1 MSSKLSFGVLIF
13 CLSFVGAAAPSLSAR
28 IFEECVTLA
37 KKVKLIILAEDILA
51 EETENLSLV
60 KVSKTSLPYFNHIYL
75 VLAYSWAII
84 KHRKKYDL
92 VFLRTVN
99 IPFFI
104 FGIIARNLLKKKLVV
119 LLSSSQ
125 GSQIGIKEKI
135 YRKLAKKT
143 LIISDAIVASSEQ
156 TMKDTEIY
164 LGIGI
169 DRAKLTIINQ
179 GIDALRFKPEK
190 NHDDENILLCVARIS
205 PIKRIEYI
213 IEAIPHVIKSVPNI
227 KLKIVGCVQ
236 EKNYLDDLKELV
248 SKLKCEKY
256 VEFVGP
262 VPHDKLVYHYNS
274 ARIFIL
280 SSKGEGIS
288 NATLEAMACE
298 KPVIITSSG
307 GISDYVEDGVN
318 GLVVKDNQPKLLSQK
333 IVTLLEDK
341 QYREKIG
348 RAARKTVEERYS
360 GHLLV
365 NNLIDIFDQVINSRF

>member
-1 MSSKLSFGVLIF
+1 
-13 CLSFVGAAAPSLSAR
+13 
-28 IFEECVTLA
+28 
-37 KKVKLIILAEDILA
+37 
-51 EETENLSLV
+51 
-60 KVSKTSLPYFNHIYL
+60 
-75 VLAYSWAII
+75 
-84 KHRKKYDL
+84 
-92 VFLRTVN
+92 
-99 IPFFI
+99 
-104 FGIIARNLLKKKLVV
+104 
-119 LLSSSQ
+119 
-125 GSQIGIKEKI
+125 
-135 YRKLAKKT
+135 
-143 LIISDAIVASSEQ
+143 
-156 TMKDTEIY
+156 
-164 LGIGI
+164 
-169 DRAKLTIINQ
+169 
-179 GIDALRFKPEK
+179 
-190 NHDDENILLCVARIS
+190 
-205 PIKRIEYI
+205 
-213 IEAIPHVIKSVPNI
+213 VIKSVPNI
-227 KLKIVGCVQ
+227 KLKIVGRVQ

-298 KPVIITSSG
+298 KPVIVTSSG

-365 NNLIDIFDQVINSRF
+365 NNLTDIFDQVINSRFPQL